1 MLSLFWAPTASGYIT
16 ALGQQSLFNLYNPVA
31 DAFAHHP
38 LGLAPLLDHAS
49 LLNRASLLNH
59 PSPLLRTSR
68 FDFSHALQQHRLD
81 PILEHVLERLGA
93 NIRAKMAHD
102 TDAQAK
108 KHAAIRHAKRQ
119 IHKGLLRWHEAGGDS
134 GLEATLRLPGF
145 EMSEL
150 KAVLSDPHHLTITM
164 TVRGEEGHL
173 EQTMALPFAVRDPA
187 AVELVHDVKGG
198 IVTVRLA
205 KPADEASP
213 EPIALPI
220 VALATAEL
228 DKTKAAAGADPK
240 VEAATQY
247 GLAAATLCAKV
258 APLCIER
265 LQPYAWVRSEQ
276 VAQDKSDEEQ
286 LDERFADVV
295 AARAAANGAAAE
307 AAAEAEAEAAAEVAA
322 EAEVAAAAEAAA
334 PAEAEA
340 EAAAKEAAAAAA
352 PPPPPTVE

>member
-1 MLSLFWAPTASGYIT
+1 MASEVVRSLWTTSRHCHDTRDTRDTRKINMLSLFWAPTASGYVT

-108 KHAAIRHAKRQ
+108 QHAAIRHAKRQ
-119 IHKGLLRWHEAGGDS
+119 IHEGLLRELGSAQMKTTRTTKCHDQMFTQLRSNLETAHVAEALQAEPVSCWHEAGGDS

-164 TVRGEEGHL
+164 TVRGGEGHL

-220 VALATAEL
+220 VALATAKL

-240 VEAATQY
+240 VEAAT
-247 GLAAATLCAKV
+247 
-258 APLCIER
+258 
-265 LQPYAWVRSEQ
+265 
-276 VAQDKSDEEQ
+276 
-286 LDERFADVV
+286 
-295 AARAAANGAAAE
+295 
-307 AAAEAEAEAAAEVAA
+307 
-322 EAEVAAAAEAAA
+322 
-334 PAEAEA
+334 
-340 EAAAKEAAAAAA
+340 
-352 PPPPPTVE
+352 